1 MKEWTSMLEE
11 FYGPFHRNVEETIEK
26 ADKATGE
33 RELGV
38 DPATGKRVAVRI
50 GRYGPFVQ
58 LGPASDEEKPRY
70 ASLRGSQSIET
81 ISLEEA
87 LELFKLPKKIGSF
100 EEEEMQVN
108 IGRFGPYILHRSE
121 ERRVGK
127 ECVSTCRS
135 RWSPYHK

>member
-1 MKEWTSMLEE
+1 MLEE

-100 EEEEMQVN
+100 EEEE
-108 IGRFGPYILHRSE
+108 RSE

-135 RWSPYHK
+135 RWSPDL